1 MNLHTLTNTAGARHR
16 KNRVG
21 RGMGSGNG
29 KTCGRGHKGQ
39 MSRKGANHKPGFEGG
54 QMRLIRRL
62 PKRGFHNVARRTFI
76 PVNVG
81 QLSCF
86 DEGMEVTPAML
97 RDGGFANG
105 PGDGIKIL
113 GNGKLDK
120 KLTIKAAAFSAA
132 ARDKIE
138 SAGGACEVI
147 KEQQV

>member
-1 MNLHTLTNTAGARHR
+1 MNLHTLTNTEGARHR

-62 PKRGFHNVARRTFI
+62 PKRGFHNATRKTFV

-81 QLSCF
+81 LLSCF
-86 DEGMEVTPAML
+86 DDGVEVTSTML
-97 RDGGFANG
+97 REGGFANG
-105 PGDGIKIL
+105 PGNGIKIL

-120 KLTIKAAAFSAA
+120 KLTVKVAAFSAA